1 MTLTTF
7 EIFTFDMCE
16 YRNYSSPKAHWESHN
31 TISANSLGVFKKDKT
46 SCLTSPNNQANISN
60 KRSSKIVMKTMG
72 TILKP
77 LLIMLRKVKS
87 VSAI

>member
-16 YRNYSSPKAHWESHN
+16 HSNYSSPKAHWKSHK
-31 TISANSLGVFKKDKT
+31 TISANSLSVFKKT
-46 SCLTSPNNQANISN
+46 RHHVRLTSPNNQANISN

-77 LLIMLRKVKS
+77 LLIMLRKVK
-87 VSAI
+87 